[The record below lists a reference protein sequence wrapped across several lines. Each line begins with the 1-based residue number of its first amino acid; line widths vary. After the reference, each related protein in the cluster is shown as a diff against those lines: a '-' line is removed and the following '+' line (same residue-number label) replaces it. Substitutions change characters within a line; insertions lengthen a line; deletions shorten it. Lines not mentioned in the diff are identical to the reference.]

1 MKERAVHIGPDRK
14 HMLLMLLA
22 LVSMIVAAGSLT
34 GCNTIEGAGEDISAA
49 GHGVSSTAEEVKP

>member
-14 HMLLMLLA
+14 PMFLMLLA
-22 LVSMIVAAGSLT
+22 LAAMIVAAGSLS
-34 GCNTIEGAGEDISAA
+34 GCNTVEGAGQDISAA